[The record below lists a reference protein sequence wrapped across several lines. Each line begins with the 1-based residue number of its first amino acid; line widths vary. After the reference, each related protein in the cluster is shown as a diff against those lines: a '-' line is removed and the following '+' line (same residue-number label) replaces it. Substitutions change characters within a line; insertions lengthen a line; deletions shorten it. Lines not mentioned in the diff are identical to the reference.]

1 MIDRKDGRHLSG
13 FLTLLLTLLWMGTLF
28 ILTCSKSLADL
39 LFHFYI
45 DFHVVAQPN
54 WSSLLIFN
62 PDDLQVP
69 FYYVSK
75 TGHFI
80 GFGFLALLV
89 SQWTSGRRAF
99 GFALT
104 YAILTEILQL
114 YFGRDG
120 RLVDVGIDFLGIGLF
135 LFLRHLWTAER
146 KTGRQSAQG

>member
-1 MIDRKDGRHLSG
+1 MTDRKDGRRLSG
-13 FLTLLLTLLWMGTLF
+13 LLTILWMGVLF

-39 LFHFYI
+39 LFYFYI

-54 WSSLLIFN
+54 WSSLLSFN

-104 YAILTEILQL
+104 YALLTEILQL

-120 RLVDVGIDFLGIGLF
+120 RLVDVGIDLLGIGLF
-135 LFLRHLWTAER
+135 LLLKHMLTAER